1 MGHIRSVDAIVQVV
15 RCFDDENIVHVDGDV
30 NPMRDI
36 KTIETE
42 LLLSDIDS
50 LDKVLLRSSK
60 NAKGGDKAATAKYEI
75 LKDLLEFLNSEQ
87 LAKNFPEINNE
98 LIAAEASNLLTS
110 KQVMYVAN
118 VSEDEVT
125 DSAALA
131 NNKYL
136 KDLQAYAEE
145 KNAPLVIISGKLE
158 SEIAELEVEERAEYL
173 EELGLERSGLDL
185 LTLAGYKL
193 LNLITFFTVGP
204 KEAHAWTITEGTPAP
219 KAAGKIH
226 TDFESGFIRAE
237 VIGYEDYVAA
247 GSELKVKENGKLR
260 VEGKEYIVQD
270 GDSMHFRFNN

>member
-1 MGHIRSVDAIVQVV
+1 
-15 RCFDDENIVHVDGDV
+15 
-30 NPMRDI
+30 MRDI

-50 LDKVLLRSSK
+50 LDKVLLKSSK
-60 NAKGGDKAATAKYEI
+60 SAKSGDEAAKAKYDL

-98 LIAAEASNLLTS
+98 LISSEANNLLTS

-118 VSEDEVT
+118 VSEDEIT

-131 NNKYL
+131 SNKH
-136 KDLQAYAEE
+136 LQAVKAYAEE
-145 KNAPLVIISGKLE
+145 KNAPLVAISGKLE
-158 SEIAELEVEERAEYL
+158 AEIAELVQEERAEYL
-173 EELGLERSGLDL
+173 QELGLERSGLDL

-204 KEAHAWTITEGTPAP
+204 KEAHAWTVTEGTAAP
-219 KAAGKIH
+219 QAAGKIH
-226 TDFESGFIRAE
+226 SDFESGFIRAE
-237 VIGYEDYVAA
+237 VIGYEDYIAA
-247 GSELKVKENGKLR
+247 GSEVKVKENGKLR
-260 VEGKEYIVQD
+260 VEGKEYVVQD